1 MIFLDTNIFLRYFE
15 REDELIY
22 KKVERLF
29 LEIVQGNII
38 GISNVLVI
46 AEVIWVLKKFYDWD
60 KGEIC
65 NNVELILKTPN
76 IKFRERSIIVEAI
89 NFYRDK
95 NINFIDSYNYSYMQ
109 YYGIKEVYSFDKD
122 FDKLEDIKRIEP

>member
-38 GISNVLVI
+38 GISNALVI

-60 KGEIC
+60 K
-65 NNVELILKTPN
+65 V
-76 IKFRERSIIVEAI
+76 
-89 NFYRDK
+89 
-95 NINFIDSYNYSYMQ
+95 
-109 YYGIKEVYSFDKD
+109 
-122 FDKLEDIKRIEP
+122 

>member
-38 GISNVLVI
+38 AISNALVI

-65 NNVELILKTPN
+65 NNIELILKTSN
-76 IKFRERSIIVEAI
+76 IKFRERSTIIEAV

-95 NINFIDSYNYSYMQ
+95 NINFIDAYNISYMQ
-109 YYGIKEVYSFDKD
+109 AYGIKEVYSFDKD
-122 FDKLEDIKRIEP
+122 FDKLENIKRIEP